1 MKTRTGDEGFTLIEL
16 LVVIV
21 IIGVLSAIAIPT
33 LASQQSKAKV
43 ATLRSSLR
51 DAATAEEALAA
62 ADLPYA
68 PPGDAGVALLETEG
82 YRHTENVV
90 LTVVDDDMTAAGHG
104 FCLRADS
111 AALPDGNELY
121 YASTGPDAGH
131 PTDTACVAS

>member
-33 LASQQSKAKV
+33 LAAQQSKAKV
-43 ATLRSSLR
+43 ATLRAALR

-68 PPGDAGVALLETEG
+68 PPGDPGVVLLEREG
-82 YRHTENVV
+82 YRQTENVV
-90 LTVVDDDMTAAGHG
+90 LTVLDDDMTAAGHG
-104 FCLRADS
+104 YCLRAESS
-111 AALPDGNELY
+111 ALGAGNELY
-121 YASTGPDAGH
+121 FASTGPDAGH